1 MKFSTLIALSEFD
14 AMFDNGMWRRPFV
27 ARRHFLPYG
36 HSHGGAT
43 GKSDAG
49 GGGVDTGDHD
59 GDEQYGSDRQDS
71 RRNGGDGGGGGG
83 VETGDHDGDE
93 QYGSDRQ
100 DSRRNGGDGG
110 GGGVE
115 TGDHD
120 GDEQYGRGREPED
133 PGSWRDGSGWR
144 GGGGGVETGDHD
156 GDEQYGRG
164 REPEDPGSWRDGSGW
179 RGGGGGV
186 DTVDHDGDEQYGRGR
201 EPEDPG
207 SWRDGSGVIPED
219 SGAASGGNI
228 IIPEASASSNGSG
241 GDGWNPPETPTPVST
256 SVASSETD
264 VIIGDPVEAM
274 QPSGV
279 VLKNGEVVGAFG
291 IGVTDSDDS
300 IVNDTSFAQ
309 PGDHRDKDPGTHT
322 LEDGG
327 LLVVTVDSNGNRIET
342 LYPADYRY
350 KEGYDTG
357 RSILT
362 ITRPNGSTV
371 TQHLAGGEF
380 VSERKY
386 NSLTPPVRVF
396 EDIILVDLARVDETS
411 ANWGEQAS
419 QYRDLATRY
428 ESDDRTNE
436 FQVVD
441 KDTGETV
448 PVTEW
453 LHQRIEQ
460 AEKLHAE
467 ETADNAAFY
476 KSYVLA
482 TAPLEGDPRPPA
494 ELVRDIDA
502 TVENLHTLLANTEGQ
517 HQRDFITGEI
527 TRLETERESKSY
539 QAEFQADLQQVADGK
554 AWIQNVLAKWE
565 ADPRSD
571 GMMLQVRGELL
582 HGEDAGDYYGPPGEI
597 SAVDWLRAAAAED
610 TAWRERSESR
620 QNEQSQAFAALKADL
635 QRVED
640 GEETLQN
647 VLAKWEADP
656 RSDGMMLQVR
666 GELLSSEEVG
676 DYYGPPIEISA
687 VDWLREA
694 AAQDTAWRERSESRQ
709 NEQSQAFAAFQADLQ
724 RVEGGEETLQ
734 NVLAKLEA
742 DPHGKKLML
751 QVRGESLHGEEV
763 GDYYGPPSEI
773 SAVEWLRQTVA
784 EYQSTPEYNRMLIE
798 QEVGGF
804 DPALGITSTGRFN
817 AGLATPVGIG
827 DMQAAADRIAY
838 REWLA
843 RRDAPQMELGP
854 YQGPAPTTDSYGG
867 SYSRWLDADGNQVR
881 TEAEATYRIDGA
893 GPDAVIVG
901 VRPRK
906 EIDDSPPGRLD
917 SVAKLALL
925 GLQARNLGAAQKADE
940 LAGQMQ
946 YGPHHGKHP
955 SEVLGPSD
963 QHRLQ
968 EAWVREHLVGR
979 KLDRWGNIQY
989 AADLN
994 GPYENTATP
1003 LGNVTGVNDDGSLKL
1018 ADPSQVFALNASHAK
1033 IEGINPDGTVDL
1045 NWGSAGRWAERVG
1058 GYVPGFSTLHGVATA
1073 YDPASPDGSRWSA
1086 DEKIGIAKH
1095 SALDAFY
1102 LTGAPFGGISM
1113 ARSIATGGSRA
1124 LLANPVRHIIR
1135 PLFVNS
1141 SFPMTSMQIAGQVG
1155 NVGRAA
1161 YQGGGW
1167 AVRGASGQG
1176 FTVAPGFRGV
1186 VGHKLVDIGRGI
1198 RSESGEELVETPY
1211 EGAVT
1216 WALTGTPEFNSPLAV
1231 AGNVLTFGPL
1241 EAASRG
1247 RRRGPSG
1254 PAQTYGY
1261 DLPTSPYGAPDRFYH
1276 KTPSGL
1282 WVPTFAGGRYTPDS
1296 SVPVSGPLNGFDYS
1310 TPWVRPDTVRQH
1322 NGGAANGYHSGLMSV
1337 SPQVAPES
1345 SVAVADPSEGFDHSD
1360 QWARQGAMVQHDD
1373 GRANWYRSGL
1383 MSVAPQVAPE
1393 WSPFD
1398 PDAADGW
1405 SQQLIIASPPVLTP
1419 YEEISGFTETS
1430 SRPSSP
1436 PQKPP
1441 APPGVDDPGSSG
1453 REPTPAPPAPP
1464 VLYPIDTPIHSQTP
1478 SLIDEPLIYPLAPTI
1493 MSPHIS
1499 ETPNVATPSHTFT
1512 PPSPTAQPLRILSPS
1527 VLESPGTTGALT
1539 PIEPLA
1545 SPGTATHTLASP
1557 GTATGTATTTAPTPS
1572 PSAVAGTT
1580 PGIATTPTPIEES
1593 HPPTP
1598 RPTLTPTPS
1607 PTPTPSSPDPDAM
1620 PATII
1625 QAEEGLYPRV
1635 IAHDE
1640 VIRIYQDLDTNEIVS
1655 EPLAPPTEPVILEMD
1670 DTPPPV
1676 GTTFAG
1682 HRRTTP
1688 RGSFVYTKPVGKR
1701 RKKASRA
1708 RHPYLRRGELH

>member
-71 RRNGGDGGGGGG
+71 RRNGGDGGGG
-83 VETGDHDGDE
+83 
-93 QYGSDRQ
+93 
-100 DSRRNGGDGG
+100 
-110 GGGVE
+110 
-115 TGDHD
+115 
-120 GDEQYGRGREPED
+120 
-133 PGSWRDGSGWR
+133 
-144 GGGGGVETGDHD
+144 VETGDHD

-186 DTVDHDGDEQYGRGR
+186 DTVDHDGDEQYGRI
-201 EPEDPG
+201 
-207 SWRDGSGVIPED
+207 VIPEAIGAGSGGRIVIPEV

-228 IIPEASASSNGSG
+228 IIPEASGGGSG
-241 GDGWNPPETPTPVST
+241 GNIIIPEASGGGGGGNIIIPEASGGGGGGNIIIPEDSGGGGGGNIVIPDAIGGGSGGSTTADVGVGEPVL
-256 SVASSETD
+256 TD
-264 VIIGDPVEAM
+264 VAPGEGDTNSGDP
-274 QPSGV
+274 SG
-279 VLKNGEVVGAFG
+279 GTADGDA
-291 IGVTDSDDS
+291 
-300 IVNDTSFAQ
+300 DT
-309 PGDHRDKDPGTHT
+309 PKPRDEGTHT
-322 LEDGG
+322 LENGS

-362 ITRPNGSTV
+362 ITRPDGSTV

-396 EDIILVDLARVDETS
+396 EDIILVDLAKVDETS

-419 QYRDLATRY
+419 LYRDLATRY

-448 PVTEW
+448 PITEW
-453 LHQRIEQ
+453 LDQRIEQ

-467 ETADNAAFY
+467 EKADNAAFY

-482 TAPLEGDPRPPA
+482 TAPLEGDKRPHS
-494 ELVRDIDA
+494 ELIRDIDA
-502 TVENLHTLLANTEGQ
+502 TVENLHTLLETTEGQ
-517 HQRDFITGEI
+517 HQRGFITGEI
-527 TRLETERESKSY
+527 TRLGTERESSSY
-539 QAEFQADLQQVADGK
+539 QAELQADLQRVADGEES
-554 AWIQNVLAKWE
+554 IQNVLAKLE

-571 GMMLQVRGELL
+571 GMMLPVRGELL
-582 HGEDAGDYYGPPGEI
+582 SSEDAGDYYGPPGEI
-597 SAVDWLRAAAAED
+597 SAVEWLREAAAKD

-620 QNEQSQAFAALKADL
+620 QNEQSQAFTALQADL
-635 QRVED
+635 QRVGD
-640 GEETLQN
+640 GEARIQT

-656 RSDGMMLQVR
+656 HGKKLMLRVR
-666 GELLSSEEVG
+666 GDLLHGEEVG
-676 DYYGPPIEISA
+676 DYYGPPSEISA

-694 AAQDTAWRERSESRQ
+694 VAEDTAWQGRSESRQ
-709 NEQSQAFAAFQADLQ
+709 NEQSQAFAEFQADLQ
-724 RVEGGEETLQ
+724 QVADGKAWIQT
-734 NVLAKLEA
+734 VLSKWEA
-742 DPHGKKLML
+742 DPRGADLNL
-751 QVRGESLHGEEV
+751 QVPGDLLHGEEV

-784 EYQSTPEYNRMLIE
+784 EDRARRAEYQSTPEYNRMLIE
-798 QEVGGF
+798 QEVGSF
-804 DPALGITSTGRFN
+804 DPALGITSDGGFN

-867 SYSRWLDADGNQVR
+867 SYSPWLDADGNQVR

-901 VRPRK
+901 IRPRK
-906 EIDDSPPGRLD
+906 EVDDSPPGRLD
-917 SVAKLALL
+917 EVSKLALL
-925 GLQARNLGAAQKADE
+925 GLQARNSGAAQKAEE

-968 EAWVREHLVGR
+968 AEWASKHLVGR

-989 AADLN
+989 ASDLD

-1073 YDPASPDGSRWSA
+1073 YDPASPEGSRWSA

-1113 ARSIATGGSRA
+1113 ARSIATGGGRA

-1141 SFPMTSMQIAGQVG
+1141 SFPMTSRQIAGQVG

-1161 YQGGGW
+1161 YRGGGW
-1167 AVRGASGQG
+1167 VVKGAAGKG
-1176 FTVAPGFRGV
+1176 FTVAPGFPGV
-1186 VGHKLVDIGRGI
+1186 AGNKLLDIGRGI
-1198 RSESGEELVETPY
+1198 RSEAGEELVETPY

-1216 WALTGTPEFNSPLAV
+1216 WGLTGTPEFNSPLAV
-1231 AGNVLTFGPL
+1231 AGNILTFGPL
-1241 EAASRG
+1241 DAANPG
-1247 RRRGPSG
+1247 RRRSG
-1254 PAQTYGY
+1254 SNPGQTYEY
-1261 DLPTSPYGAPDRFYH
+1261 DLSQMSGYVPTGPYGAPDRFYH

-1296 SVPVSGPLNGFDYS
+1296 SVPVSGPPHGFDYS
-1310 TPWVRPDTVRQH
+1310 TPWVRPDTVRQQ
-1322 NGGAANGYHSGLMSV
+1322 NGGAANGYRSGLMSV

-1345 SVAVADPSEGFDHSD
+1345 SVAVADPPNGFDYSD

-1373 GRANWYRSGL
+1373 GLANGYRSGL

-1493 MSPHIS
+1493 VSPHIS
-1499 ETPNVATPSHTFT
+1499 ETPNVATPLQTTTPTPQELGTFT
-1512 PPSPTAQPLRILSPS
+1512 PS
-1527 VLESPGTTGALT
+1527 VLETPGTIGTLT

-1557 GTATGTATTTAPTPS
+1557 GTATGTATATAPTPS

-1580 PGIATTPTPIEES
+1580 PGIATTPTPIEEP

-1598 RPTLTPTPS
+1598 IPTLTPTPS
-1607 PTPTPSSPDPDAM
+1607 PTPTPSLPDPDAM

-1708 RHPYLRRGELH
+1708 RHPYLRRGELR